1 MWSEVPP
8 LPPSSPSHLSS
19 PLSGEVAGGSPVP
32 VRWTNDWSIANW
44 SVFFF
49 LLFLVFPFFVVV
61 PLRFSTKRG
70 ERDGKEQKTPPRTK
84 KGKVFTHTLLALDFF
99 FKSPTKINQKKKA
112 ERGFFFLK
120 EKENQED
127 FGGTSCSHFTKCNKI
142 FPAKFYKSVAIQEK
156 QTNKQ
161 TYISYLQRHEEEPL
175 CYV

>member
-1 MWSEVPP
+1 MKRS
-8 LPPSSPSHLSS
+8 PPSSSLLSLPPLLSS
-19 PLSGEVAGGSPVP
+19 QRGSGGRKSSAGEMNKWLKYCQLVRLFFSSFPCFSFFCSGSTPVQYKTRRE
-32 VRWTNDWSIANW
+32 RWERAKNPTKNKKRK
-44 SVFFF
+44 SVHA
-49 LLFLVFPFFVVV
+49 
-61 PLRFSTKRG
+61 
-70 ERDGKEQKTPPRTK
+70 
-84 KGKVFTHTLLALDFF
+84 HTAGTRFF